1 MEILTLLQKLGLAK
15 NEGRIYE
22 TLLREGALSVSDI
35 SAISGVHRR
44 NVYDS
49 MNRLMERGLVFENA
63 GKHESAFQAVNP
75 DKLAELIHEKSE
87 ALDETM
93 PALQILYRA
102 KPRKHETYTY
112 RGAEGL
118 KNMMKDMLLAEDDV
132 RTIGGKGHFTDPTIG
147 NAAKKLAKNMKKK
160 GFRFYLLL
168 DHETK
173 EKQLEISTLLGAT
186 CRYLPKDS
194 STPATIN
201 IFGDHVV
208 VISYE
213 EGIRNTMTLTVIVN
227 QAIADSF
234 RIWFE
239 LLWKQGKP

>member
-1 MEILTLLQKLGLAK
+1 MEILTLLQSLGLAK
-15 NEGRIYE
+15 NEGRIYK

-49 MNRLMERGLVFENA
+49 MNRLMERGLVSESA
-63 GKHESAFQAVNP
+63 GPRESAFQAVNP
-75 DKLAELIHEKSE
+75 NKLTELIHEKT
-87 ALDETM
+87 ETLEESM
-93 PALQILYRA
+93 PLLQSLYRA

-118 KNMMKDMLLAEDDV
+118 KNMMKDMLEAGDDV
-132 RTIGGKGHFTDPTIG
+132 RTIGGKGHFADPIIRDSVL
-147 NAAKKLAKNMKKK
+147 KLAKGSKPK
-160 GFRFYLLL
+160 GFRFFLLL
-168 DHETK
+168 DYETRVTRP
-173 EKQLEISTLLGAT
+173 EITPLLGAT
-186 CRYLPKDS
+186 CRFLPKNS
-194 STPATIN
+194 STPATVN
-201 IFGDHVV
+201 VFGDHVV
-208 VISYE
+208 IISYE
-213 EGIRNTMTLTVIVN
+213 EGIRSAMTLTVIVN